1 MYWLNRLRGTKS
13 IWAKYNGAIL
23 GLFFG
28 LLSWNPYVG
37 LSIAVLYV
45 GGESMAWG
53 RWIGGLIR
61 WIGGFPILQH
71 TRGDGVKNGIHWLAL
86 KFSIIDTPDYHAT
99 ALFIRGI
106 YWWLPTLVP
115 LYFVLDPFL
124 VTAVIAFIASWFPL
138 SVLLAESSDKHWED
152 AEIIYG
158 RAQDFGLGL
167 LALALIVKMI

>member
-1 MYWLNRLRGTKS
+1 MMWKLNRLRGAKA
-13 IWAKYNGAIL
+13 IWAKYIGAIL
-23 GLFFG
+23 GLLFG

-37 LSIAVLYV
+37 LSIAVLYI

-53 RWIGGLIR
+53 EWIGGMIR
-61 WIGGFPILQH
+61 WIGTWPVIPAS
-71 TRGDGVKNGIHWLAL
+71 RRDGLKYGISWIAL

-99 ALFIRGI
+99 SLFLRGI
-106 YWWLPTLVP
+106 YWWLPTLAP

-138 SVLLAESSDKHWED
+138 SVLLAESSNSHWED

-167 LALALIVKMI
+167 LALALIF